1 MLRGDSHRLY
11 LELRRAHPTP
21 PQGPVKQ
28 LDQVRIIADYYA
40 GMTLEERNL
49 LLAWAKKE
57 ESGIGLIPAAL
68 SGIPLLG
75 LIFAPFVQ
83 QTIRQLAPWTWVL
96 LWAAG
101 AIGFVSGI
109 YIHFR
114 QKAWSTLHVHLLEQA
129 CRTPQDQAGY
139 TGGSAT
145 AATSRSVPRLGPSD
159 PAAPR

>member
-28 LDQVRIIADYYA
+28 LDKVRTIAAYYA
-40 GMTLEERNL
+40 GMTPEERNL

-75 LIFAPFVQ
+75 LIFAPFMQ
-83 QTIRQLAPWTWVL
+83 QTIRQLAPWMWML
-96 LWAAG
+96 LWAVG
-101 AIGFVSGI
+101 AVGFVAGV
-109 YIHFR
+109 YIHYR
-114 QKAWSTLHVHLLEQA
+114 QKAWSTLHVHLLEQV
-129 CRTPQDQAGY
+129 CRTPQEQAGY
-139 TGGSAT
+139 TGGS
-145 AATSRSVPRLGPSD
+145 